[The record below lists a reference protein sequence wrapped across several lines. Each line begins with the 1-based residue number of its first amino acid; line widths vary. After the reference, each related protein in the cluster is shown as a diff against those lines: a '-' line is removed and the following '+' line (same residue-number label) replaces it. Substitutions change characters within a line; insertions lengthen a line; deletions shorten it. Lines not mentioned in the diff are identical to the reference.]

1 MNIHQAIYT
10 LVITLN
16 RKIDQMYLN
25 IATLAADVEAQKTV
39 VESAVTLLTGL
50 SLALRDALAKLD
62 AAIAS
67 GDPVAAAAAQAALDA
82 IAADVEAN
90 TSKLSGAV
98 VANTVAAP
106 VLGA

>member
-16 RKIDQMYLN
+16 RKIDQMSLD
-25 IATLAADVEAQKTV
+25 IARLAADVEAQKTV
-39 VESAVTLLTGL
+39 MESAATLLTGL
-50 SLALRDALAKLD
+50 SAALRDALTKLD
-62 AAIAS
+62 AAILAN
-67 GDPVAAAAAQAALDA
+67 DPVAAAAAQAALDA

-90 TSKLSGAV
+90 TSKLSDAV
-98 VANTVAAP
+98 VANTVTTP

>member
-10 LVITLN
+10 LVHTLN
-16 RKIDQMYLN
+16 GKIDKMTLN

-50 SLALRDALAKLD
+50 SAALRDALAKLE
-62 AAIAS
+62 AAIAA
-67 GDPVAAAAAQAALDA
+67 GDPAAAAAAQAALDA